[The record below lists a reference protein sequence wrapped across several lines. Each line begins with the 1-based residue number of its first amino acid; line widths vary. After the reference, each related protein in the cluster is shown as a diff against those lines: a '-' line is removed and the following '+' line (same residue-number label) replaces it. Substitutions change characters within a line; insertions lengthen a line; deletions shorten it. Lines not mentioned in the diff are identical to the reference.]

1 MKNLIAKIRRGLQDS
16 GLGRLAENFV
26 SLSVLQII
34 NYILPLV
41 TLPYLVRVLGAEKFG
56 LVMFA
61 VAFIQYFLMLTD
73 YGFNL
78 SATQE
83 ISINR
88 EDKDKINEIFS
99 SVMLIKGV
107 LTILSFAILAGMIIW
122 IPKFRGDWLVYV
134 LTFGTV
140 IGQALFP
147 VWFFQ
152 GIERMKYITALNI
165 LAKVVFTVLI
175 FVFIRAQG
183 HYVYVP
189 LFNSLG
195 YLASGVIGVWMAVS
209 RFKIKP
215 VLPGFKVM
223 YRYFKFS
230 TQFFLSRVSVSLYS
244 NSNSFIIGLVLG
256 NTMVG
261 YYTAAEKLLIAMRM
275 LYNPLTTALYPYM
288 AKVKNVRLYRKIFTG
303 ATVLNFF
310 ISLLVFILSGIII
323 GIMFGDGYE
332 ISAQLLRIFAVLNFI
347 MVPAILLG
355 YPLLAAMGYP
365 GIVNYSVVIASV
377 IHIIL
382 LLALI
387 PVLNV
392 YLVAFITIFTQIVV
406 MGIRGYGVKKYMLK
420 AEG

>member
-1 MKNLIAKIRRGLQDS
+1 MINLIKKIRAGLKDS

-73 YGFNL
+73 YGFDL

-88 EDKDKINEIFS
+88 DNKDKIGEIFS
-99 SVMLIKGV
+99 SVMLIKGA
-107 LTILSFAILAGMIIW
+107 LTILGFAILAGMIIW
-122 IPKFRGDWLVYV
+122 IPKFRGDWLVYI

-140 IGQALFP
+140 IGQYLFP

-152 GIERMKYITALNI
+152 GMERMKYITVLNI
-165 LAKVVFTVLI
+165 LAKAVFTVLI
-175 FVFIRAQG
+175 FVFIRAQT

-195 YLASGVIGVWMAVS
+195 YLVSGIIGVWMAVS
-209 RFKIKP
+209 RFRVKTAW
-215 VLPGFKVM
+215 PGFSTL

-275 LYNPLTTALYPYM
+275 VYNPLTTALYPYM
-288 AKVKNVRLYRKIFTG
+288 AKVKNVRLYKKIFTG
-303 ATVLNFF
+303 ATILNTL
-310 ISLLVFILSGIII
+310 ISLLVFIISGIVVTIL
-323 GIMFGDGYE
+323 FGDGYE
-332 ISAQLLRIFAVLNFI
+332 VSARLLRIFTLLNLV
-347 MVPAILLG
+347 MVPTILLG

-365 GIVNYSVVIASV
+365 GIVNYSVVVASA

-387 PVLNV
+387 PVLDV
-392 YLVAFITIFTQIVV
+392 YLVAYVTILTQLVV
-406 MGIRGYGVKKYMLK
+406 MGIRIYGAKKYLLK